1 MIKKLA
7 WETFK
12 NTGNINTF
20 LELVEFENA
29 EKNLLVNSNRNM
41 TQNIPNATYDFIEQ
55 PNVISTPN
63 SINDMSQ
70 INSIGNNEIEKR
82 TN

>member
-7 WETFK
+7 WDTFK

-29 EKNLLVNSNRNM
+29 EKTLLVNSNHSIK
-41 TQNIPNATYDFIEQ
+41 QNIPNTTHDFIKR
-55 PNVISTPN
+55 PNAIYPAN
-63 SINDMSQ
+63 GMEQ
-70 INSIGNNEIEKR
+70 INSIGNNELKK
-82 TN
+82 

>member
-7 WETFK
+7 WDTFK

-20 LELVEFENA
+20 LELVKFENA
-29 EKNLLVNSNRNM
+29 EKTLLVNSNHN
-41 TQNIPNATYDFIEQ
+41 TKQNILGHTQ

-63 SINDMSQ
+63 SINGTSQ
-70 INSIGNNEIEKR
+70 INSIGNNELKK
-82 TN
+82 

>member
-7 WETFK
+7 WDTFK

-29 EKNLLVNSNRNM
+29 EKTLLVNSNHSIK
-41 TQNIPNATYDFIEQ
+41 QNIPNTTHDFIEQ